1 MTAATT
7 DGETKADDKPGPAD
21 DAPHILV
28 VDDDRRIRE
37 LLKRYLADNG
47 FRVTTAENAAEART
61 RLAGLSFDLLVLD
74 VMMPGESGLDLTRDL
89 RRTSTVPILML
100 TARGEEGDRID
111 GLDAGA
117 DDYLAK
123 PFEPRELILRIRTI
137 LRRAQAPGTVK
148 HDEISLGPCR
158 FNVTRGE
165 LWNGDTQIR
174 LTTREV
180 QLMRIFAANPHRL
193 CHGWTCAT
201 MRGWRA
207 HDRRPDQPAAA
218 QTRRRSQKSC
228 ISPDR
233 ARRRLRPDARLTVP
247 EMQTEVHTDARP
259 GRAKAAPM
267 TWHPFQIMKRLM
279 PRGLYGR
286 SLSSSS
292 RRWCCC
298 NSSSLMFFW
307 NVTGSS

>member
-1 MTAATT
+1 M
-7 DGETKADDKPGPAD
+7 
-21 DAPHILV
+21 LV

-100 TARGEEGDRID
+100 TARGEAGDRID
-111 GLDAGA
+111 GLERGA

-174 LTTREV
+174 LTTREI
-180 QLMRIFAANPHRL
+180 QLMRIFSANPRTPLSRL
-193 CHGWTCAT
+193 DLC
-201 MRGWRA
+201 
-207 HDRRPDQPAAA
+207 DNEAAE
-218 QTRRRSQKSC
+218 RSIDVQ
-228 ISPDR
+228 IN
-233 ARRRLRPDARLTVP
+233 RLRRKLESDPRNPVYLQTVRG
-247 EMQTEVHTDARP
+247 EGYA
-259 GRAKAAPM
+259 
-267 TWHPFQIMKRLM
+267 LM
-279 PRGLYGR
+279 PD
-286 SLSSSS
+286 
-292 RRWCCC
+292 
-298 NSSSLMFFW
+298 
-307 NVTGSS
+307 

>member
-1 MTAATT
+1 VTAEATT
-7 DGETKADDKPGPAD
+7 DGETKAGDKPGPAD

-100 TARGEEGDRID
+100 TARGEAGDRID
-111 GLDAGA
+111 GLERGA

-137 LRRAQAPGTVK
+137 LRRAQAPGAIK

-174 LTTREV
+174 LTTREI
-180 QLMRIFAANPHRL
+180 QLMRIFSANPRTPLSRL
-193 CHGWTCAT
+193 DLC
-201 MRGWRA
+201 
-207 HDRRPDQPAAA
+207 DNEAAE
-218 QTRRRSQKSC
+218 RSIDVQ
-228 ISPDR
+228 IN
-233 ARRRLRPDARLTVP
+233 RLRRKLESDPRNPVYLQTVRG
-247 EMQTEVHTDARP
+247 EGYA
-259 GRAKAAPM
+259 
-267 TWHPFQIMKRLM
+267 LM
-279 PRGLYGR
+279 PD
-286 SLSSSS
+286 
-292 RRWCCC
+292 
-298 NSSSLMFFW
+298 
-307 NVTGSS
+307 